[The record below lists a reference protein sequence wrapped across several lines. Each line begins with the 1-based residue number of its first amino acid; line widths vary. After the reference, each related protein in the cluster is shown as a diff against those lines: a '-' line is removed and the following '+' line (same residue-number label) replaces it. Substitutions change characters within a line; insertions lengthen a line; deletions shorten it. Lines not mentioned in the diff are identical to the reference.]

1 MITIN
6 MNHVAKNYGFNPVL
20 KDVNLEIMSGE
31 RTAIVGRN
39 GSGKTSLFKMITGEE
54 TPDKGTVSIRKGATI
69 GYLEQIPILLEGDM
83 SVEDVLNTSFTEIK
97 EFEKQLNK
105 LEGLMSKTTDSD
117 KLTKLLND
125 YARMQEQF
133 LLMAGYEVT
142 EQLNHMVSIFHLKEL
157 LKQSFNTLSGGQKT
171 RVKLAATLLKKPDI
185 LLLDEP
191 TNHLDIQTLEWLEVF
206 LTRYLGTVVIISH
219 DRYFL
224 DRVVTKTILLDGGK
238 CETFKGNYSFTLKER
253 ERLLLLEFEKFKTQ
267 QKKVEAMKAA
277 IKRFR
282 EWGAKGDNEKFFK
295 KAKELEQR
303 LEKLELL
310 ENPKLGRPKLN
321 LQFTGAR
328 TGSDVLVVEDFSLIV
343 GDQLLFDEASV
354 QIYVKEKV
362 CMMGANGTGKTSFV
376 MAAMGDN
383 LDFDGKITLNPSAKI
398 GYIPQEIRF
407 EDEKELVLDA
417 FRREYR
423 CTEGEARNILAK
435 YYFFSDDVFKRA
447 NTLSG
452 GEKVLLKLAVLIQKE
467 VNFLIL
473 DEPTN
478 HIDIETR
485 EILEE
490 ALLDYKGTL
499 LFISH
504 DRYFINK
511 VANKLIHTQDK
522 KLISYNGNYAEY
534 KRFMQDSIKPKAN
547 IYKRGLYFPGKQ

>member
-6 MNHVAKNYGFNPVL
+6 LNHVAKNYGFNPVL

-105 LEGLMSKTTDSD
+105 LEGLMSKTTDSH

-133 LLMAGYEVT
+133 LLMDGYEVT
-142 EQLNHMVSIFHLKEL
+142 DQLNHMVSIFHLKEL

-267 QKKVEAMKAA
+267 QTKVEAMKAA

-310 ENPKLGRPKLN
+310 ENPKHGRPKLN

-328 TGSDVLVVEDFSLIV
+328 TGSDVLMVEDFSLIV

-354 QIYVKEKV
+354 QIYIKEKV

-376 MAAMGDN
+376 KAAIGEN
-383 LDFDGKITLNPSAKI
+383 LDFGGKITLNPSAQI

-407 EDEKELVLDA
+407 EDEKEMVLDA

-452 GEKVLLKLAVLIQKE
+452 GEKVLLRLAVLIQKE

-522 KLISYNGNYAEY
+522 KLIRYNGNYAEY
-534 KRFMQDSIKPKAN
+534 KRFMQDSIKPK
-547 IYKRGLYFPGKQ
+547 G